1 MLQSELSLLTLE
13 ERHPMPTL
21 ESDPILALAESPP
34 KPRLLLV
41 DDNQALLLTLRL
53 VLEHN
58 GFEVVP
64 AASVNEALK
73 FIGSETF
80 DVLLSDLHMP
90 QPGDG
95 LTVVSAMRNSQPK
108 AVTLIFSAYPEMSQA
123 TAALLKQAD
132 EILLKPLGAEVL
144 VHTIRERLATGAPP
158 EPSPVEDV
166 ASILEHATQ
175 STIDDWLRA
184 VQLDPDSILVRL
196 NDEERTA
203 HLPQLF
209 RDLVFR
215 LRMPLPLGTRA
226 LVSAAA
232 ADHGQL
238 RRQQGYTAAML
249 VEESRMLQVSIFQT
263 LQNNLPKIDF
273 SLLLVGIMSIAD
285 EVDSQLAQQMASYIS
300 ESETDALPVQ
310 AYLPSE
316 KASKAAA

>member
-1 MLQSELSLLTLE
+1 MLTLE
-13 ERHPMPTL
+13 SEYAHESKPTL
-21 ESDPILALAESPP
+21 APPESPP

-41 DDNQALLLTLRL
+41 DDNVSLLVTLRL

-64 AASVNEALK
+64 AANVNEALK
-73 FIGSETF
+73 FIGSQTF

-95 LTVVSAMRNSQPK
+95 LTVVSAMRNTNPK

-132 EILLKPLGAEVL
+132 EILLKPLGAEEL
-144 VHTIRERLATGAPP
+144 VHAIRERLAAGATP

-166 ASILEHATQ
+166 ASILEHETQ

-184 VQLDPDSILVRL
+184 VQLDPDAILVRM
-196 NDEERTA
+196 NDEERCA

-209 RDLVFR
+209 RDLILR
-215 LRMPLPLGTRA
+215 LRTPLPLGTHA
-226 LVSAAA
+226 LVSKAAA
-232 ADHGQL
+232 EHGQL

-273 SLLLVGIMSIAD
+273 SLLLVGVMAIAD

-300 ESETDALPVQ
+300 ESKTDSLPIQ
-310 AYLPSE
+310 AYIPSGQ
-316 KASKAAA
+316 ASPSA